1 MDEVKNYLSGIE
13 GINTWSLDDE
23 IHGGTEVPE
32 SSKHGSMTCLND
44 EARKRT
50 PMKHI
55 PTLCDYSSVNPSTN
69 IPSNI
74 PRTYTQA

>member
-50 PMKHI
+50 PMKHTDI
-55 PTLCDYSSVNPSTN
+55 MRLLVRQPVNKYTL
-69 IPSNI
+69 
-74 PRTYTQA
+74 